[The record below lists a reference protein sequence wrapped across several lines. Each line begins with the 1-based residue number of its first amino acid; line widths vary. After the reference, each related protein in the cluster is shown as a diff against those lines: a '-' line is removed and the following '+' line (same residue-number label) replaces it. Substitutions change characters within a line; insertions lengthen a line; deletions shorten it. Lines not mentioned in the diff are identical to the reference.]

1 MLLSDR
7 APQVETIARRL
18 LMGISFVVLTL
29 GSPGCSTDGPGDG
42 GGGGEGGTMAAPS
55 ADDPMLGL
63 DYRLEWSGFS
73 ARVEGGRL
81 AQIDL
86 VGDVI
91 AVQDSSSVLSVLST
105 STGEV
110 RWATRLATPLT
121 KFVGSFRDGKRL
133 VTCSDTEAYFNDLDT
148 GTLITK
154 QRFSRVVNTRPV
166 LQGDVLI
173 FGTASNAVYGHQLS
187 SGFAAFSYGIPGI
200 IEANPVAVTDDTVGL
215 VTSLGHVII
224 LDSSGAARSRAKIF
238 DGVRGQTASGDG
250 RYYIASLDQSI
261 YAFEP
266 YSNSPRWRVRT
277 DARLTA
283 SPTFHNG
290 RVYIAVPT
298 SGLMCLDAA
307 TGKTIWTAAGV
318 QGDVIGT
325 RKGDLLV
332 WGGGGGGG
340 GGGTLTTLGAADG
353 SIAGSAQL
361 PGVARVITDQFSDG
375 HLYVASNTGQIRKYR
390 VR

>member
-1 MLLSDR
+1 MLLSELLSDR
-7 APQVETIARRL
+7 APQVGTIARRL
-18 LMGISFVVLTL
+18 LTGISCAVLAL
-29 GSPGCSTDGPGDG
+29 GLPGCSANGPTDGGPT
-42 GGGGEGGTMAAPS
+42 EGGTMAAPS
-55 ADDPMLGL
+55 ADDPLLGL
-63 DYRLEWSGFS
+63 GYRLDWSGFS
-73 ARVEGGRL
+73 ARVEDGRL

-86 VGDVI
+86 LGDVI

-154 QRFSRVVNTRPV
+154 QRFARVVNTRPV

-173 FGTASNAVYGHQLS
+173 FGTASNAVYGHLLS
-187 SGFAAFSYGIPGI
+187 SGFPAFSYGIPGI
-200 IEANPVAVTDDTVGL
+200 IEANPVAVTGDGVGL

-224 LDSSGAARSRAKIF
+224 LDSSGAARSRGKIF
-238 DGVRGQTASGDG
+238 DGVRGQTAAGDG

-266 YSNSPRWRVRT
+266 YSNAPRWRVRT
-277 DARLTA
+277 DERLTA

-290 RVYIAVPT
+290 RVYVSVPT

-318 QGDVIGT
+318 QGDVIGR

-332 WGGGGGGG
+332 WGGGK
-340 GGGTLTTLGAADG
+340 LTTLGEADG
-353 SIAGSAQL
+353 SIAGSAEL

-375 HLYVASNTGQIRKYR
+375 HLYVASRTGQVRKYR